1 MLTIARPGPK
11 IENISISIIE
21 FSAIFLAAQVS
32 GAGRLMDDVAHAHR
46 ESQCS
51 KQKQIWRYQA
61 FDYLLKSR

>member
-32 GAGRLMDDVAHAHR
+32 GAGRLMDDGLPR
-46 ESQCS
+46 PSSQRS
-51 KQKQIWRYQA
+51 EQKQ
-61 FDYLLKSR
+61 F